1 MVFMQEH
8 LSLWRAVKNVT
19 LHTCFSALLLFALGQ
34 PIFASAQPVVV
45 RDLAVLVDGDGTET
59 IASVSA
65 AAAQQR
71 FTPVAGAFNAGFTR
85 KVHWLRFSVPA
96 AKSPWWLEVEP
107 AFLDDLRLFE
117 PSATGFIEQRSGDLL
132 PFGSRAEAYREFIF
146 KLNGTA
152 QANSTYFLRL
162 QTSSTSMANLLLWQ
176 PEAFNTARST
186 DYLKLGIFYGLMLFA
201 LLSNTVIWLV
211 LRKPI
216 FGWFSLF
223 IFANL
228 ASNFSRDGLLGQYL
242 LPTSPL
248 MADRSVGFSMLFFLS
263 AGAPFFWRVLEIGRE
278 RVFYFTI
285 YRLQVL
291 LPCLLLP
298 SVILG
303 FYQEAIIFALT
314 FAGLASLLVLHQAFL
329 QWRADVPERFFV
341 LLGACLITFGGMNAA
356 LIILGLLPGVA
367 SANTVQQASYIVVI
381 FLFQI
386 ALAMRLRRLGAEH
399 QQLEQNNSR
408 LLEETDFKDSRWR
421 SNLRQMLSEKITLLE
436 AAEQNKV
443 ELEKSEFLWRFAVE
457 GSGDGVWDHDLQT
470 GDVVFSSRWLEI
482 LGYDKKDIAPRFD
495 GWEGLLHPD
504 DRLHVLEADKAYRK
518 GETASYR
525 VEFRMKCKDGSYKS
539 ILSRGMIVSR
549 GTDGRPLRM
558 IGTHTDLTPLR
569 EAEAQIHHLSYHDPR
584 TNLPNIHQ
592 FENTLSRELAAAVG
606 GRFYGAV
613 FFVRFADFSL
623 LSDTRGQRCS
633 DSLAVQIAQRL
644 SAVVRPGDTVAR
656 RDTCDFAIIVPRLDP
671 HETQALALA
680 TQLDHRLRQAVS
692 KPFTI
697 DGVSHPCRL
706 NIGISLFRYPDKVEE
721 IAIRA
726 GLALS
731 QATTER
737 LNQPYFF
744 QPELRTKMEHAQ
756 SLAVDL
762 RHALDLSQFVLY
774 YQPQLNAA
782 HQVVG
787 AEALLRWQHPNRGMV
802 GPDLFIAMAEQTD
815 LILPIGLWVLK
826 TACEQLKVWETD
838 ADLSTLQLA
847 VNVSP
852 KQFEQTDF
860 MAQLQQVL
868 TSTGANPQRLKF
880 ELTESLVLSDIQE
893 TISKM
898 LQIKQLGVT
907 FAIDDFGT
915 GFSSLSYL
923 ARLPLDQIKIDKA
936 FVHNI
941 PDNGPANAV
950 TQSIIAMAKGLNMA
964 VIAEGVETQA
974 QREALELQGCHVY
987 QGYLFSKPLP
997 LAQFEEYVKLPAEPA
1012 PAISEH
1018 SNSRPHPH

>member
-1 MVFMQEH
+1 MQEH

-19 LHTCFSALLLFALGQ
+19 LHTCLSALLLFALGQ

-85 KVHWLRFSVPA
+85 KVHWFRFTVPA

-117 PSATGFIEQRSGDLL
+117 PNATGFIEQRSGDLL

-146 KLNGTA
+146 KLSGTA

-162 QTSSTSMANLLLWQ
+162 QTSSSSMANLLLWQ
-176 PEAFNTARST
+176 PEAFNTAKTT

-228 ASNFSRDGLLGQYL
+228 VSNFVRDGLLGQYL

-248 MADRSVGFSMLFFLS
+248 MADRSVGLSMLFFLS
-263 AGAPFFWRVLEIGRE
+263 AGAPFFWHILAVGRE
-278 RVFYFTI
+278 KKFLYAL

-291 LPCLLLP
+291 LPCLLMP
-298 SVILG
+298 SVFLG
-303 FYQEAIIFALT
+303 IYQEAIILT
-314 FAGLASLLVLHQAFL
+314 LTLGGLTSLLLLQQAFL
-329 QWRADVPERFFV
+329 QWRADEPERLLIV
-341 LLGACLITFGGMNAA
+341 LGACLLVFGGINAA
-356 LIILGLLPGVA
+356 FIILGLLPGVA
-367 SANTVQQASYIVVI
+367 SANTVQQAAYIVVI
-381 FLFQI
+381 FVFQI
-386 ALAMRLRRLGAEH
+386 ALATRLRRLGAQY
-399 QQLEQNNSR
+399 QQLEESNSR
-408 LLEETDFKDSRWR
+408 LLEDQDFRDSRSR
-421 SNLRQMLSEKITLLE
+421 SDLRQMLSEKIILLE
-436 AAEQNKV
+436 AVEQNKV
-443 ELEKSEFLWRFAVE
+443 DLERSEFLWRFAIE
-457 GSGDGVWDHDLQT
+457 GSGDGVWDSNLQT
-470 GDVVFSSRWLEI
+470 GEVAFSDRWYEI
-482 LGYDKKDIAPRFD
+482 LGYEKGNIALSLD
-495 GWEGLLHPD
+495 SWEVLLHPD
-504 DRLHVLEADKAYRK
+504 DRLRVVKAAQAYAEGEADRYRI
-518 GETASYR
+518 
-525 VEFRMKCKDGSYKS
+525 EFRMRCKDGSYKP
-539 ILSRGMIVSR
+539 ILSRGTIVSR
-549 GTDGRPLRM
+549 GTDGKPLRM

-569 EAEAQIHHLSYHDPR
+569 EAEARIHHLSYYDPR
-584 TNLPNIHQ
+584 TNLPNIHL
-592 FENTLSRELAAAVG
+592 FEDTLSRELAAAVG

-644 SAVVRPGDTVAR
+644 CAVVRPVDTVAR
-656 RDTCDFAIIVPRLDP
+656 RDTCDFAIIVPSLDP
-671 HETQALALA
+671 HEAPALALA

-692 KPFTI
+692 KPFMI
-697 DGVSHPCRL
+697 DGVAHHCRL
-706 NIGISLFRYPDKVEE
+706 NIGISLFHYPDKVEE

-737 LNQPYFF
+737 LNRPYFF
-744 QPELRTKMEHAQ
+744 QPELQTKMEQAH

-762 RHALDLSQFVLY
+762 RHALDLKQFVLH
-774 YQPQLNAA
+774 YQPQVDAA
-782 HQVVG
+782 HKVVG
-787 AEALLRWQHPNRGMV
+787 AEALLRWQHPTRGMV

-826 TACEQLKVWETD
+826 TACEQLKVWEAD
-838 ADLSTLQLA
+838 AHFSTLQLA

-893 TISKM
+893 AIAKM
-898 LQIKQLGVT
+898 LQVKQLGVT

-923 ARLPLDQIKIDKA
+923 SRLPLDQIKIDKA

-950 TQSIIAMAKGLNMA
+950 THSIIAMAKGLNMA

-974 QREALELQGCHVY
+974 QREALASQGCDVY
-987 QGYLFSKPLP
+987 QGYLFSRPLP
-997 LAQFEEYVKLPAEPA
+997 LPQFEEFV
-1012 PAISEH
+1012 H
-1018 SNSRPHPH
+1018 SSCG